1 MQRQFYPIEC
11 MKSSLLSPTFIGF
24 MDQTEERSA
33 MMDTLLVDTHAH
45 LADDAF
51 DSDRDEV
58 LQRARSA
65 GVAAVISVS
74 ESIEDAEKNLE
85 LSKIKS
91 MMLPA
96 AGLYPSVLDSRRADE
111 MLSFIRRE
119 REDLR
124 AIGEVGLDY
133 WIVKEEKER
142 EIQREIFQNFI
153 NLSIELD
160 LPLNVHSRSA
170 GRHVIDMLL
179 CHNAKKVQLHAF
191 DGKASYALRAV
202 EAGYYFSIP
211 PSVIRS
217 TQKQKLVRQ
226 LPLHSLLVETDSPVL
241 GPSREERNEPANV
254 LLSVQAIA
262 ELKGASVEEVL
273 QAVSRNFQ
281 DLYAVGR

>member
-1 MQRQFYPIEC
+1 MIVQYCISCYNAKAFFTLDKT
-11 MKSSLLSPTFIGF
+11 MDSP
-24 MDQTEERSA
+24 
-33 MMDTLLVDTHAH
+33 LVDTHAH

-85 LSKIKS
+85 LSRTAE
-91 MMLPA
+91 MVLPA
-96 AGLYPSVLDSRRADE
+96 AGLYPSVLDYSRADE
-111 MLSFIRRE
+111 MSSFIRRE
-119 REDLR
+119 KEELR

-133 WIVKEEKER
+133 WIVKEEEDR
-142 EIQREIFQNFI
+142 VVQREIFQRFI
-153 NLSIELD
+153 DLSKELD

-170 GRHVIDMLL
+170 GRHVIDLL
-179 CHNAKKVQLHAF
+179 LGCDARKVQLHAF

-202 EAGYYFSIP
+202 EAGCYFSIP

-226 LPLHSLLVETDSPVL
+226 LPLESLLVETDSPVL
-241 GPSREERNEPANV
+241 GPDRQERNEPANV
-254 LLSVQAIA
+254 LMSVQAIA
-262 ELKGASVEEVL
+262 ELKGVAVEEVR
-273 QAVSRNFQ
+273 QAVSRNFK
-281 DLYAVGR
+281 DLYGPVQ